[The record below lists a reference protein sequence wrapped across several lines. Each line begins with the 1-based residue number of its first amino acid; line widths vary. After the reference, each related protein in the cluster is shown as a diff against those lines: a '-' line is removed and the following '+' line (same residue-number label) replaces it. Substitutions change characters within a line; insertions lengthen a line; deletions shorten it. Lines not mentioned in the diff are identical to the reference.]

1 MAGTLLILFA
11 CTVRRLRGSA
21 RATPFRRCLRRVAP
35 ADTPLM
41 FVTLTCALA
50 AFSSPETGYVVTATP
65 WCDNSLRLH
74 VKPTAAPAAVQA
86 SAAALAKVL
95 QAEGLE
101 ELPGALIREHCR
113 PVSLPPRLALPQLR
127 SPTRP
132 YAHRPFSRLPR
143 PVPPRDS
150 PPQPDSSAS
159 PRPSAG
165 CRCTARH
172 RAARDLRQPQGRAA
186 RQP

>member
-1 MAGTLLILFA
+1 
-11 CTVRRLRGSA
+11 
-21 RATPFRRCLRRVAP
+21 
-35 ADTPLM
+35 M
-41 FVTLTCALA
+41 FVTLTCALP

-101 ELPGALIREHCR
+101 ELPGALIRDHCR
-113 PVSLPPRLALPQLR
+113 PVPLRPRLALPQLR

-132 YAHRPFSRLPR
+132 DAHHPFSRLPQ

-159 PRPSAG
+159 PRP
-165 CRCTARH
+165 
-172 RAARDLRQPQGRAA
+172 
-186 RQP
+186 

>member
-1 MAGTLLILFA
+1 
-11 CTVRRLRGSA
+11 
-21 RATPFRRCLRRVAP
+21 
-35 ADTPLM
+35 M
-41 FVTLTCALA
+41 FVTLTCALP

-101 ELPGALIREHCR
+101 ELPGALIRDHCR
-113 PVSLPPRLALPQLR
+113 PVPLRPRLALPQLL

-150 PPQPDSSAS
+150 PPQPDSSAW
-159 PRPSAG
+159 PRP
-165 CRCTARH
+165 
-172 RAARDLRQPQGRAA
+172 
-186 RQP
+186 